1 VIERD
6 MSQILPFRTGTGAA
20 APKLSLRK
28 VTKSYRQESGALVR
42 AIDEVTLDVGVGEFV
57 CLIGPSGCGKSTLLN
72 LAAGLDRPDS
82 GQVLMDGRPIE
93 GPGPERAVLFQEPAL
108 FPWLDVVGN
117 VEIAL
122 RFAGVGQAERPGR
135 RALAISWLEKVGLGA
150 FAGAQPHELSAG
162 MRQRAALARALAC
175 QPQVLLADEPFG
187 ALDAQAREL
196 LQRELQSVWL
206 ETKNTFVFATH
217 NVREAVFL
225 ADRVILMSAGPGAFL
240 SEHRIS
246 APRPRSFEDVLLAKV
261 VVDVHD
267 HLLEEVGQGV
277 EVEGGGIPDLA

>member
-1 VIERD
+1 V
-6 MSQILPFRTGTGAA
+6 SQILPFRTETNA
-20 APKLSLRK
+20 APKLSLRAI
-28 VTKSYRQESGALVR
+28 TKTFQHESGARIR

-57 CLIGPSGCGKSTLLN
+57 CLVGPSGCGKSTLLN

-108 FPWLDVVGN
+108 FPWLDVVDN
-117 VEIAL
+117 IEIAL
-122 RFAGVGQAERPGR
+122 RFARVGPADHAAR
-135 RALAISWLEKVGLGA
+135 RSLAMSWLEKVGLGA
-150 FAGAQPHELSAG
+150 FAGTQPHELSAG

-175 QPQVLLADEPFG
+175 APQVLLADEPFG
-187 ALDAQAREL
+187 ALDAQAREM

-206 ETKNTFVFATH
+206 ETKNTFLFATH

-225 ADRVILMSAGPGAFL
+225 ADRVILMSARPGTFL

-267 HLLEEVGQGV
+267 HLLEEVTQGV
-277 EVEGGGIPDLA
+277 AVEGHDITDLA